1 MLATEKELVEYDK
14 IFNRLP
20 KSLRMNFVCELVQKG
35 ALELNMDIGAEHLFL
50 ARINLGKDS
59 LIGMHALLVIRNRGV
74 EEVGS
79 QLDDVSM
86 IKEFCEIFGEAAVKY
101 LKPEMRSAHKKLKI
115 EDDLCP

>member
-1 MLATEKELVEYDK
+1 MGLTEKELAKYEK
-14 IFNRLP
+14 IFSKLP
-20 KSLRMNFVCELVQKG
+20 KSLRMNFVCELTHKG
-35 ALELNMDIGAEHLFL
+35 ALELNIDTSAEHLFL
-50 ARINLGKDS
+50 ARTYLGRDS